1 MWLDAIIP
9 GMTKSNHIAAKSK
22 FKHAI
27 LLLIAPSILFAFS
40 LLMLAIINLIF
51 NPTFWMTGDTE
62 PVNSTPLIITVFN
75 VLFIITGIVGLI
87 SFLPGVVVGVLLL
100 VQSKQRQAK

>member
-1 MWLDAIIP
+1 
-9 GMTKSNHIAAKSK
+9 MTKSNHTVVKSK
-22 FKHAI
+22 SKRAI
-27 LLLIAPSILFAFS
+27 FLLLAPSILFAFS

-62 PVNSTPLIITVFN
+62 PVNPTPPIITVFN

-87 SFLPGVVVGVLLL
+87 SFLPGVVIGVLLL